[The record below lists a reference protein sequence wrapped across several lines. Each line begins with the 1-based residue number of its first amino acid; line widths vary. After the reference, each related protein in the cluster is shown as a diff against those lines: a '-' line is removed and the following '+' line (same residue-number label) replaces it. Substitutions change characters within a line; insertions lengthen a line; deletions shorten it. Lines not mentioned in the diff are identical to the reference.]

1 MCKKLRVHQPLI
13 LSNSF
18 APFAAKN
25 LHPLF
30 RVLRVFRGLIQA
42 RQFAGIRGAIPT
54 QCNRPIRRLVKDTA
68 LRCAQ
73 DNDILRV
80 EWFVKGLLIAI
91 GKRDSFGKFFAAHQ
105 HTTINK
111 RHFKRVIGFKV
122 FGFKRRPMS
131 AQGESVTN
139 VLS

>member
-1 MCKKLRVHQPLI
+1 MQP
-13 LSNSF
+13 
-18 APFAAKN
+18 A
-25 LHPLF
+25 
-30 RVLRVFRGLIQA
+30 
-42 RQFAGIRGAIPT
+42 
-54 QCNRPIRRLVKDTA
+54 IRRLVRGAA

-73 DNDILRV
+73 DNDILRI

-91 GKRDSFGKFFAAHQ
+91 GNRDSFGKFFAAHQ

-131 AQGESVTN
+131 ARGESVPN